1 MIFKGHF
8 LTVISCNTMSSVLFI
23 YGRAPFSL
31 TCSRVALQ
39 ALATTECTQTS
50 APGEQYG
57 ALCYDV
63 GGCCPTASAG
73 AELMGD
79 VKPAPSNDVTAMKL
93 DKK

>member
-1 MIFKGHF
+1 MIALLLKG
-8 LTVISCNTMSSVLFI
+8 
-23 YGRAPFSL
+23 

-39 ALATTECTQTS
+39 VLATTESCTQTS

-63 GGCCPTASAG
+63 GGCCPAASAG
-73 AELMGD
+73 TELMGD
-79 VKPAPSNDVTAMKL
+79 VKPAPSKDVPAMKL